1 MLLIVSKCVG
11 RQQSILRGF
20 WQGCPP
26 PARWEGEVVVVVVV
40 VVVVMVVVVVV
51 VVMVVVVVEGLL
63 TYFSFWNQ

>member
-1 MLLIVSKCVG
+1 MG
-11 RQQSILRGF
+11 RQQRQQSILRGF
-20 WQGCPP
+20 WQDCPP

-51 VVMVVVVVEGLL
+51 VVMVVVVVVEGLL